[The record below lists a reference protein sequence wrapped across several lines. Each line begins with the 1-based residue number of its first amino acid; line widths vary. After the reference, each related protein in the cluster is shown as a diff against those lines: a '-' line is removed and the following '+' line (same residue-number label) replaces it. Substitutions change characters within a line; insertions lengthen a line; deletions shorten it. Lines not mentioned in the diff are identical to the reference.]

1 MLNSK
6 RRKSILII
14 LVLVILFKFFFISF
28 IGNFKTP
35 LKTDPRA
42 CYIGLK
48 NGVGDSY
55 LFEKNKKNI
64 EHNRYVSH
72 DYMPNLVKSLYS
84 NNSYEDIIGREI
96 IIDVRDKI
104 YSLINVYFNG
114 GKYKDNLFFR
124 I

>member
-6 RRKSILII
+6 RRKSILIM

-35 LKTDPRA
+35 PKTDPRA
-42 CYIGLK
+42 HYIGLK
-48 NGVGDSY
+48 NCDSDSY
-55 LFEKNKKNI
+55 LFEKTRKNI
-64 EHNRYVSH
+64 EHNRYVSD

-84 NNSYEDIIGREI
+84 NNSYEDIIGQEI